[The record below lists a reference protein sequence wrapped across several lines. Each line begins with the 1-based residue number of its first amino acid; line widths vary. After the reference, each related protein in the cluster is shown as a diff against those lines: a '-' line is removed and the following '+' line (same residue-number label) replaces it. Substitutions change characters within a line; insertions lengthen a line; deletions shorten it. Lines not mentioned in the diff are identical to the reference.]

1 MLKKK
6 YPIPRLIRS
15 LGKPQSSERM
25 KPSRF
30 QASIEQSVGAWYDIV
45 FTNLRAS
52 RHAECT

>member
-1 MLKKK
+1 
-6 YPIPRLIRS
+6 
-15 LGKPQSSERM
+15 M

-52 RHAECT
+52 RHAERT